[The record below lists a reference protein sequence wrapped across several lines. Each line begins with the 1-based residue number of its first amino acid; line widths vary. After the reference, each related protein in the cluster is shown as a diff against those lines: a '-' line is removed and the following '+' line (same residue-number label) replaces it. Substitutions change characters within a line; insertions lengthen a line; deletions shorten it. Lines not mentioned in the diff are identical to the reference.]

1 MGFEVNKVC
10 SFGVDMNDCDTR
22 GKHDLQTFFDPDLEH
37 FPFRKDENV
46 FKIPPLPRNF
56 QLLAKQKQKQ
66 DKTTTTTKKTNKKKT
81 RAKTATTKSLTNKLS
96 RNLETSLKVAFAF
109 QT

>member
-1 MGFEVNKVC
+1 MRPLTLGFEVNKVC

-22 GKHDLQTFFDPDLEH
+22 GKHDLQTFFDPDSEH

-46 FKIPPLPRNF
+46 FKIPSLPRNF

-66 DKTTTTTKKTNKKKT
+66 DKTKKINKKKT
-81 RAKTATTKSLTNKLS
+81 RARTATTKSLTNKL
-96 RNLETSLKVAFAF
+96 
-109 QT
+109 

>member
-1 MGFEVNKVC
+1 MRPLTLGFEVNKVC

-22 GKHDLQTFFDPDLEH
+22 GKHDLQTFFEPDSEH

-66 DKTTTTTKKTNKKKT
+66 DKTKGKKNKQKQNQSKNKKPDK
-81 RAKTATTKSLTNKLS
+81 
-96 RNLETSLKVAFAF
+96 
-109 QT
+109 

>member
-1 MGFEVNKVC
+1 MRPLTLGFEVNKVC

-56 QLLAKQKQKQ
+56 QLSAKQKQKQKQ
-66 DKTTTTTKKTNKKKT
+66 DKTTTKTNKQKENQSKNSNNKKPD
-81 RAKTATTKSLTNKLS
+81 K
-96 RNLETSLKVAFAF
+96 
-109 QT
+109 

>member
-22 GKHDLQTFFDPDLEH
+22 GKHDLQTFFDPDSEH

-66 DKTTTTTKKTNKKKT
+66 KQDKTTTKTNKQKENQSKNSNNKKPD
-81 RAKTATTKSLTNKLS
+81 K
-96 RNLETSLKVAFAF
+96 
-109 QT
+109 

>member
-1 MGFEVNKVC
+1 MRLLTLGFEVNKVC

-66 DKTTTTTKKTNKKKT
+66 DKTTTTT
-81 RAKTATTKSLTNKLS
+81 TTKK
-96 RNLETSLKVAFAF
+96 
-109 QT
+109 QTKRKPEQKQQQQKA

>member
-1 MGFEVNKVC
+1 MGFEVNKIC

-66 DKTTTTTKKTNKKKT
+66 KQDKTTTKTNKQKENQSKNSNNKKPD
-81 RAKTATTKSLTNKLS
+81 K
-96 RNLETSLKVAFAF
+96 
-109 QT
+109 

>member
-1 MGFEVNKVC
+1 MRPLTLGFEVNKVC

-22 GKHDLQTFFDPDLEH
+22 GKHDLQTFFEPDSEH

-66 DKTTTTTKKTNKKKT
+66 DKTKRKKKTNKNKT
-81 RAKTATTKSLTNKLS
+81 RAKTKSLTNKL
-96 RNLETSLKVAFAF
+96 
-109 QT
+109 